1 MLRKYLLME
10 EAKDG
15 TEGGAADDKTNAET
29 KTADTA
35 EVKTVL
41 TAEAKDA
48 EAKAEPITWPSDWQE
63 KAAKGDEKRLAHL
76 KRYASPEAAFD
87 AMIAA
92 QNRIRSGDLK
102 SALPENP
109 KPEEL
114 AQWRKDNGIPEA
126 PDKYDLKF
134 DDGLVIGEA
143 DKPVMDEFLK
153 TAHESNLTPAQVKQ
167 VVQWHYKNEE
177 RIAEA
182 TAARDEQHKT
192 EVLNALYVEWGTKYQ
207 SEMNLIKGSVLSIFP
222 EKVRNDLIGARLPD
236 GRGVFNSTD
245 VLRALSAIAHIV
257 NPAGVVTPSGSGDM
271 AKTIDDE
278 IKMIESKMGTKEYI
292 KDQKMQDRYLQL
304 VTARDSLKKAA

>member
-1 MLRKYLLME
+1 MPDPVVDPN
-10 EAKDG
+10 A
-15 TEGGAADDKTNAET
+15 TPNPAATPPATTPDPAPVTAL
-29 KTADTA
+29 TADPPPDPAPVT
-35 EVKTVL
+35 
-41 TAEAKDA
+41 
-48 EAKAEPITWPSDWQE
+48 TWPADWQE
-63 KAAKGDEKRLAHL
+63 KAAKGDDKRLAHL

-167 VVQWHYKNEE
+167 VVKWHYKNQE
-177 RIAEA
+177 RLAEA
-182 TAARDEQHKT
+182 QAAQDEQNRT
-192 EVLNALYVEWGTKYQ
+192 EALDALNAEWGTKFR
-207 SEMNLIKGSVLSIFP
+207 SEMNLITGSVLSIFP
-222 EKVRNDLIGARLPD
+222 ETVRNDLIGARLPD
-236 GRGVFNSTD
+236 GRGVFNSPD
-245 VLRALSAIAHIV
+245 ILRALSAIAHQI

-278 IKMIESKMGTKEYI
+278 IKMIESKMGTKEYV

-304 VTARDSLKKAA
+304 VTARDLLKKAA